1 MNKNNIKILYPITVV
16 LLLAAS
22 YMIFTGPVPI
32 NPGERP
38 AWFSNLQWDHYTQS
52 FKIFYFHVPLAW
64 VAYLAFFLVFIAS
77 IMYLQTSNIKWDVIA
92 ASSAEIGVVFCSLNL
107 ISGMIWAKSAWGVY
121 WEWDARL
128 TLQLV
133 LFLLYVAYIMLRR
146 AMVSEN
152 RARVSGVFGII
163 AFIAVPMSYFSIK
176 LWPQQPHPDLTGAG
190 GGIES
195 PIIIYT
201 LLINIL
207 AYTLLYLSL
216 LVIRMDNERA
226 LRECS
231 S

>member
-1 MNKNNIKILYPITVV
+1 MNRNKILYSVTIIS
-16 LLLAAS
+16 LIAAS

-32 NPGERP
+32 NPGERGLLY
-38 AWFSNLQWDHYTQS
+38 NDLQWHQYKQS

-77 IMYLQTSNIKWDVIA
+77 IRYLQTSDVNWDVIA

-163 AFIAVPMSYFSIK
+163 AFIAVPMSYLSIK
-176 LWPQQPHPDLTGAG
+176 LWPQQPHPDLTGSG

-195 PIIIYT
+195 PVIIYT

-226 LRECS
+226 LRGHS
-231 S
+231 P